1 MAKRPRTFTAAFVR
15 TISRP
20 GVYGDGRG
28 GRGLSLRIHRT
39 ATGRISKT
47 WRQRVRIEGRLTSI
61 GLGPYPEI
69 TLAEARQKA
78 LDNSRAVLQGSD
90 PRGRGVPTFAEAAAR
105 TIELH
110 RDGWKAGSPLPEQW
124 ESTFRLH
131 AAPLLDKPV
140 DRITSAD
147 VLGCLAPIWNSK
159 PGAARK
165 ARHRFAAVFRWCIG
179 RNHRPDNPVDRA
191 VVALPRTNGTAPRHY
206 RALPHRDVAAAVG
219 AIRRVKYIHPSAVLC
234 VEMIALT
241 AVRAGEAR
249 GARWEEIDLEAA
261 RWTIPA
267 SRMKAGREFS
277 VPLSTGA
284 LGVLGRART
293 LSPES
298 SLVFPSKT
306 GGVLP
311 RNAPGPRASTSWGR
325 LDGSRVPFERTV
337 VDGRI
342 RGPGGGRGGLPCPCA
357 PESSRSGRIS
367 GPTCWSAARRSSKR
381 GATTSRSDR
390 PPFVTRRGPSGPAG
404 LRARFGSFHVHFGEA
419 TGRGIA
425 SDRRSR
431 VSEGYGVGA
440 ERGPRGRRA
449 PGRPRRPSGQRPRG
463 RGACRRWPRHRS
475 LGARER
481 LFGRP
486 PGLAHDR

>member
-1 MAKRPRTFTAAFVR
+1 MAKRPRTLTAAFVR

-28 GRGLSLRIHRT
+28 GRGLSLRVHRT

-78 LDNSRAVLQGSD
+78 LDNSRAVRHGGD
-90 PRGRGVPTFAEAAAR
+90 PRGRGVPTFAEAAER
-105 TIELH
+105 TIKLH
-110 RDGWKAGSPLPEQW
+110 RDGWKAGSPLPAQW

-165 ARHRFAAVFRWCIG
+165 ARHRIAAVFRWCMG
-179 RNHRPDNPVDRA
+179 RNHRADNPVDRA
-191 VVALPRTNGTAPRHY
+191 VVALPRTNGNAPRHY
-206 RALPHRDVAAAVG
+206 RALSHREVAAAVG

-234 VEMIALT
+234 VEMIVLT

-249 GARWEEIDLEAA
+249 GARWEEIDLAA
-261 RWTIPA
+261 GVWTIPA

-284 LGVLGRART
+284 LGVLGRARA

-306 GGVLP
+306 GGLLP
-311 RNAPGPRASTSWGR
+311 RNAPGRVLRRAGVASTVHG
-325 LDGSRVPFERTV
+325 F
-337 VDGRI
+337 
-342 RGPGGGRGGLPCPCA
+342 
-357 PESSRSGRIS
+357 
-367 GPTCWSAARRSSKR
+367 RSSAR
-381 GATTSRSDR
+381 SWMAETGVPAEVAETCLAHVPRSQVVQAYQRSD
-390 PPFVTRRGPSGPAG
+390 
-404 LRARFGSFHVHFGEA
+404 LLE
-419 TGRGIA
+419 
-425 SDRRSR
+425 
-431 VSEGYGVGA
+431 
-440 ERGPRGRRA
+440 RRA
-449 PGRPRRPSGQRPRG
+449 EVLQAWSNYVTQR
-463 RGACRRWPRHRS
+463 
-475 LGARER
+475 
-481 LFGRP
+481 
-486 PGLAHDR
+486 

>member
-1 MAKRPRTFTAAFVR
+1 MTKRPRTLTAAFVR

-28 GRGLSLRIHRT
+28 GRGLSLRVHRT

-61 GLGPYPEI
+61 GLGPYSEI

-78 LDNSRAVLQGSD
+78 LDNSRAVLHGGD
-90 PRGRGVPTFAEAAAR
+90 PRGRGVATFAEAAER

-131 AAPLLDKPV
+131 AAPLLNKRV

-165 ARHRFAAVFRWCIG
+165 ARHRISAVFRWCLG
-179 RNHRPDNPVDRA
+179 RNHRVDNPVDRA
-191 VVALPRTNGTAPRHY
+191 VVALPRANGNAPRHY
-206 RALPHRDVAAAVG
+206 RALPHREVTAALG

-249 GARWEEIDLEAA
+249 GARWDEIDLAAA

-284 LGVLGRART
+284 LGVLRRVRA

-306 GGVLP
+306 GGLLP
-311 RNAPGPRASTSWGR
+311 RNAPGRVLRRAGVASTVHG
-325 LDGSRVPFERTV
+325 F
-337 VDGRI
+337 
-342 RGPGGGRGGLPCPCA
+342 
-357 PESSRSGRIS
+357 
-367 GPTCWSAARRSSKR
+367 RSSAR
-381 GATTSRSDR
+381 SWMAESGVPAEVAEACLAHVPRSQVVQAYQRSD
-390 PPFVTRRGPSGPAG
+390 
-404 LRARFGSFHVHFGEA
+404 LLE
-419 TGRGIA
+419 
-425 SDRRSR
+425 
-431 VSEGYGVGA
+431 
-440 ERGPRGRRA
+440 RRA
-449 PGRPRRPSGQRPRG
+449 EVLQAWSDYVQRR
-463 RGACRRWPRHRS
+463 
-475 LGARER
+475 
-481 LFGRP
+481 
-486 PGLAHDR
+486 